1 MKKILQAGKAS
12 VISALFVLTGFVA
25 LVPATVSAQ
34 GVFDDAKNSACQ
46 GAQFRSSGDCS
57 GLDAES
63 RLNGIM
69 RLVINILSVVAG
81 FAAVIMIILAGFKYI
96 TSEGDSGNIQS
107 AKTALLYA
115 IIGLV
120 VVALAQFIVRFVL
133 AKSS

>member
-1 MKKILQAGKAS
+1 MITLMA
-12 VISALFVLTGFVA
+12 VMGFVA
-25 LVPATVSAQ
+25 LVPTPASAQ
-34 GVFDDAKNSACQ
+34 VFDAAKQSACQ
-46 GAQFRSSGDCS
+46 GAQFKGTGDCS

-63 RLNGIM
+63 RVNSIM
-69 RLVINILSVVAG
+69 RLAINLLSVIAG

-96 TSEGDSGNIQS
+96 TSEGDSGNISS

>member
-1 MKKILQAGKAS
+1 MA
-12 VISALFVLTGFVA
+12 VMGFVA
-25 LVPATVSAQ
+25 LVPATASAQ
-34 GVFDDAKNSACQ
+34 VFDAAKQSACQ
-46 GAQFRSSGDCS
+46 GAQFKGSGDCS

-63 RLNGIM
+63 RVNSIM
-69 RLVINILSVVAG
+69 RLAINLLSVIAG

-96 TSEGDSGNIQS
+96 TSEGDAGNISS

-115 IIGLV
+115 IIGIV